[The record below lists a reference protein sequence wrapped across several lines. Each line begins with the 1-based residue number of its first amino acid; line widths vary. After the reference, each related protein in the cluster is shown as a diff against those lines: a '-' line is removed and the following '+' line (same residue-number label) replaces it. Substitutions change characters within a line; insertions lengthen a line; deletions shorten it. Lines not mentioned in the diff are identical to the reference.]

1 MTLCKRPQLLLGLIS
16 VIPFVMP
23 LAVYAE
29 DGLHGTFGIGVGSVR
44 LDQDSPRF
52 DEYGGLSDGRYGLGM
67 LDVKG
72 LRNGLFIDA
81 TGSATGTEN
90 RRFNLSLGKVNGL
103 RLSLGYDQ
111 LPHKIS
117 NNAMTPFTGVGSSS
131 LGLPAGFTKGTET
144 AGMTGLAAAMHPVKL
159 TTERTARSVGLDGYL
174 TNRVTFNAGFRREV
188 KQGLAAIGG
197 TVGVNGGVNAS
208 SILPKPIDYT
218 TDELRAGVGYLGD
231 LSQWQLDYA
240 LSKFTD
246 GFDELVWDNPFKK
259 TGASP
264 LFPGEATNPSTR
276 ARMGMEPDNKHQRL
290 TLNGGVNLTQNTRL
304 TAVVEKGV
312 MRQDQMLL
320 AYDYAGTGTAAV
332 PSSTQLPRTSADA
345 EIKLTNALMRLSMR
359 PTSRLGINAETKYYS
374 TENNT
379 PRDLFLKVD
388 NDSTKSAAA
397 CSGGQAT
404 TSCAEAMW
412 SMPYDYTQRY
422 QQVDGS
428 YYFGAGT
435 TLRLNGKRESIERSY
450 RAVRKTDENT
460 YKAQLN
466 SRIGGA
472 ASMTL
477 SYSSA
482 IRKGEYDDAI
492 VFNATHASPY
502 INALASNVRFD
513 NHSAMRQFDIANRER
528 RVLNAMISAALL
540 PSTNL
545 SMILNKRQDGYGES
559 EFGLSSDSQSS
570 VTLDLAHNPMKG
582 MTLYTYA
589 TREKLLREQASRRFN
604 GGGVKYTESTDPLR
618 DWGVNH
624 DEDVN
629 TIGLGGSLKMLDDK
643 LKMKLDMMH
652 TASTTDLTFSVP
664 EDSTIRNVTGTPA
677 LTDLPNLHSRRNTLN
692 FSGDYAFTSN
702 LSWTLGYIH
711 ERMKVDDWSSD
722 GFYPGSTTSKNLLLL
737 SGPVSG
743 YKANL
748 VYTRLN
754 VHW

>member
-1 MTLCKRPQLLLGLIS
+1 MTLFSRPQLLLGLVS
-16 VIPFVMP
+16 VIPFLMP

-29 DGLHGTFGIGVGSVR
+29 DGLHGTFGVGLGSVR

-52 DEYGGLSDGRYGLGM
+52 EEYGGLYDGRYGLGV

-72 LRNGLFIDA
+72 LRNGLFMDA
-81 TGSATGTEN
+81 TGSATGTEQ

-111 LPHKIS
+111 SPHKIS
-117 NNAMTPFTGVGSSS
+117 NNAMTPFVGVGSSA
-131 LGLPAGFTKGTET
+131 LELPVGFVKATTT
-144 AGMTGLAAAMHPVKL
+144 AGMTMPMQAVKL
-159 TTERTARSVGLDGYL
+159 KTERTARQVALDGHL
-174 TNRVTFNAGFRREV
+174 TDRVTFSAGFRREV
-188 KQGLAAIGG
+188 KQGLTAIGG
-197 TVGVNGGVNAS
+197 TVGVNGGGNAS
-208 SILPKPIDYT
+208 TILPKPIDYT
-218 TDELRAGVGYLGD
+218 TDELRAGFGYQD
-231 LSQWQLDYA
+231 ERSQWQLDYA
-240 LSKFTD
+240 FSKFTD
-246 GFDELVWDNPFKK
+246 GFDDLVWDNPFNK
-259 TGASP
+259 TGTSP

-312 MRQDQMLL
+312 MRQDQALM
-320 AYDYAGTGTAAV
+320 AYDYYGTGTAAV
-332 PSSTQLPRTSADA
+332 PTSVQLPRNSADA
-345 EIKLTNALMRLSMR
+345 EIKLTNALMRLSLR

-388 NDSTKSAAA
+388 NDSTKPAAAA

-466 SRIGGA
+466 SRVGGA

-492 VFNATHASPY
+492 VYNAMHASPY

-528 RVLNAMISAALL
+528 RVLNALISAALL

-545 SMILNKRQDGYGES
+545 SMIVNQRQDGYGES
-559 EFGLSSDSQSS
+559 EFGLSSDQQRS

-582 MTLYTYA
+582 MTMYAYA

-604 GGGVKYTESTDPLR
+604 GAGLKYAESINPLR

-629 TIGLGGSLKMLDDK
+629 TIGLGGSLKVLDDK
-643 LKMKLDMMH
+643 LKVKLDMMH

-664 EDSTIRNVTGTPA
+664 EGSTIRNATGQPT

-692 FSGDYAFTSN
+692 LSGDYVFTDH
-702 LSWTLGYIH
+702 LSWTLGYMH
-711 ERMKVDDWSSD
+711 ERLKVDDWASD
-722 GFYPGSTTSKNLLLL
+722 GFYPGSTVSTNLLLL
-737 SGPVSG
+737 SGPVTG